1 MARTRRSRSLTLALV
16 VLLGAAATHG
26 AGDDRWAVAVFPS
39 GTEFGLEIAATV
51 EEKRLGYMFRE
62 TIGSTEGM
70 LFLYDEPGHHSFW
83 MKNCKVALDL
93 IFLDGS
99 FRVVAISADQLPC
112 PARGDCPSILP
123 ARASQFVLEVAAGT
137 AAREQL
143 AIGDQLVVLSDPPI
157 SGR

>member
-1 MARTRRSRSLTLALV
+1 MCRSRSVTLLL
-16 VLLGAAATHG
+16 VLLLGGAATHG

-39 GTEFGLEIAATV
+39 GTEFALEIAETV

-62 TIGSTEGM
+62 TVGPTDGM
-70 LFLYDEPGHHSFW
+70 LFLYDEPAHHSFW
-83 MKNCKVALDL
+83 MKNCRVALDL

-99 FRVVAISADQLPC
+99 FRVVDISADQPPC
-112 PARGDCPSILP
+112 PAEGDCPSILP

-143 AIGDQLVVLSDPPI
+143 ALGDQLVVLADPPI